1 MFSLKL
7 FALLIYAKNITSG
20 SWFHSEKTMEFQN
33 LFPFS
38 MGWIKILGDCLLLS
52 CLRFSEGGVLG
63 SSFPQKLLLV
73 LWKLHL

>member
-1 MFSLKL
+1 
-7 FALLIYAKNITSG
+7 
-20 SWFHSEKTMEFQN
+20 MEFQN